1 MLVSYNLDWFIH
13 ISVHDTKLGAN
24 WRVVEKFQQRQIWD
38 VPEVDVPQ
46 PDDVFQ
52 QDEST
57 NVIPTEPIDDDV
69 VLRRDDID
77 VVIIPMEVLQFDN
90 HVQPLLGMDDDF
102 KCDDEDELTIEGDDE
117 EEDELDSDFDS
128 DMDIVC

>member
-1 MLVSYNLDWFIH
+1 M
-13 ISVHDTKLGAN
+13 HDTKLGAN
-24 WRVVEKFQQRQIWD
+24 WRVVEKFQQRRIWD

-46 PDDVFQ
+46 LDDVFQ

-57 NVIPTEPIDDDV
+57 NVVPTEPMDDDV
-69 VLRRDDID
+69 VLRRDDIATE
-77 VVIIPMEVLQFDN
+77 IIPMEVLQSN
-90 HVQPLLGMDDDF
+90 NRLQPKVGMDDDF
-102 KCDDEDELTIEGDDE
+102 ICDDEDKPTMEGDNE